1 MGYLSD
7 IARRRIAALL
17 LIAGIVVGALA
28 IADVGPFDDPPT
40 EADRVAETVERFYA
54 AAAEGD
60 FATYCALLTPA
71 ARDRVRA
78 NAARLLEEA
87 GRLSCDEIL
96 TVARKTFAGI
106 SARIREVS
114 ISGIRARVEV
124 NVKRPKT
131 PGVESKTMFLDQ
143 DEAGEWR
150 VSDPG

>member
-17 LIAGIVVGALA
+17 LGAVVVVVALA
-28 IADVGPFDDPPT
+28 AADVGPFSNPPT
-40 EADRVAETVERFYA
+40 QEDRVQATVEEFYA

-60 FATYCALLTPA
+60 FATYCALLTPG

-96 TVARKTFAGI
+96 SVAEESFAGI
-106 SARIREVS
+106 TARIREVS
-114 ISGIRARVEV
+114 VSGIRARVEA
-124 NVKRPKT
+124 NVKVPGT
-131 PGVESKTMFLDQ
+131 PGVESRTMFLDQ
-143 DEAGEWR
+143 ADDGSWR